1 MLLKSILLALLY
13 MIPIATFVLYQ
24 ISKAKRIKKDLLIL
38 EKSFETE
45 SVLLKHVKQDSEQ
58 FLEWNFIAFIE
69 DYEKHQVN
77 IQEYVSKYLE
87 YYGTN
92 NEFHT
97 FRSEEQ

>member
-1 MLLKSILLALLY
+1 
-13 MIPIATFVLYQ
+13 MIPITAFSYYQ
-24 ISKAKRIKKDLLIL
+24 ISKAKRIEKDLLIL

-45 SVLLKHVKQDSEQ
+45 SVLLKHVKQTSEQ
-58 FLEWNFIAFIE
+58 FLEWNFMAFLE
-69 DYEKHQVN
+69 DYEKHRVN

-87 YYGTN
+87 YYGTD